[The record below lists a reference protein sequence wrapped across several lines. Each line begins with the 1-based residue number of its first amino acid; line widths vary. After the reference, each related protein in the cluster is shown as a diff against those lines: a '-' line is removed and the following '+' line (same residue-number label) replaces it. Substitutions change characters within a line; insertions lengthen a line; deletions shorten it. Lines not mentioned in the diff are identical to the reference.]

1 MSVLNSW
8 ASLLSAEE
16 KCFVHLKTWSSCLCK
31 MLQFWS
37 LTCVSTDTFFHIAIS
52 WGYVVFWS
60 NLNLMVFL
68 LFLPFILLC
77 NFLVFFGSLLFFC
90 CCFFMFLFLFLCFLL
105 QDSALGFAFV
115 YPFLWSAFLLNV
127 VPFVVLKIKYCFA
140 SYFISIVIKMFPK
153 TANLCL

>member
-1 MSVLNSW
+1 MSVLNPW

-37 LTCVSTDTFFHIAIS
+37 LTCVSTDTFFHIASS

-60 NLNLMVFL
+60 NLNLMAFL
-68 LFLPFILLC
+68 LFLPIILLC
-77 NFLVFFGSLLFFC
+77 NFLVFFGSL
-90 CCFFMFLFLFLCFLL
+90 FLFCFVFLWVFYLFLCFLL
-105 QDSALGFAFV
+105 QDSAVGFTFV
-115 YPFLWSAFLLNV
+115 YPFLWSAFLPNV
-127 VPFVVLKIKYCFA
+127 VPFVVWKIKYCFA

-153 TANLCL
+153 PANLCL

>member
-52 WGYVVFWS
+52 WGCVVFWS
-60 NLNLMVFL
+60 NLNLMFFL
-68 LFLPFILLC
+68 LFLPIILLC
-77 NFLVFFGSLLFFC
+77 NFFVFLVPFFFF
-90 CCFFMFLFLFLCFLL
+90 FFMVFLFLFFLL

-115 YPFLWSAFLLNV
+115 YLFFMECLSSKCCPVCCFKNQVLFCKLLY
-127 VPFVVLKIKYCFA
+127 IY
-140 SYFISIVIKMFPK
+140 SD
-153 TANLCL
+153 

>member
-1 MSVLNSW
+1 M
-8 ASLLSAEE
+8 SAEE

-60 NLNLMVFL
+60 NLNLIVFL
-68 LFLPFILLC
+68 LFLPIILLC
-77 NFLVFFGSLLFFC
+77 NFLVFFGSLFFVFFLWLF
-90 CCFFMFLFLFLCFLL
+90 FLFLCFLL
-105 QDSALGFAFV
+105 QDGALGFAFV

-127 VPFVVLKIKYCFA
+127 VPFVVIKNKVLFCKLLYIY
-140 SYFISIVIKMFPK
+140 SD
-153 TANLCL
+153 